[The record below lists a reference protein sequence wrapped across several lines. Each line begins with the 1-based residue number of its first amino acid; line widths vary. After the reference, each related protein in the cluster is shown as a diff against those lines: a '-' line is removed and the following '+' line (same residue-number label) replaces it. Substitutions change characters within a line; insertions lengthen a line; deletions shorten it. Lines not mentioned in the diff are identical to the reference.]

1 MHAAI
6 FCSVQRTIS
15 RAIGWLDGKGRISSS
30 SSPSERG
37 FTDWSSY
44 KKEQESAAAR
54 GKRDREQRR
63 MKIKRLSES
72 GKRED
77 TEERWRL
84 RIEQRER
91 REISGLTSEPI
102 ERDDGYE
109 GKDWNLEARK
119 GNAAREDW
127 EERVFKIRLRKKAL
141 DRRRSSCRSSKNR

>member
-54 GKRDREQRR
+54 
-63 MKIKRLSES
+63 
-72 GKRED
+72 
-77 TEERWRL
+77 
-84 RIEQRER
+84 R
-91 REISGLTSEPI
+91 REIESTAGKILRQNRNQREGSRQREFFLGDR
-102 ERDDGYE
+102 ERDRI
-109 GKDWNLEARK
+109 GK
-119 GNAAREDW
+119 
-127 EERVFKIRLRKKAL
+127 ERPEKE
-141 DRRRSSCRSSKNR
+141 NG